1 MLKARKSVNI
11 SLSFLWGH
19 IMLDLPQFSA
29 IQTTTVVSELD
40 ALLEQAR
47 QTIAELEQLEQV
59 TWQNFAL
66 PMQAADQAID
76 DYFAPVSHLNAVKN
90 NAELREAYQQCV
102 EKLTEFSSELGQ
114 NKAIFQQYN
123 KLAESDEFAH
133 YSDAQK
139 KWVEYALRNFRL
151 AGVDLPEEKQQR
163 FKEIRAR
170 LAQLSQDFSNHVLD
184 ATQAWTKLITD
195 KAQLAGLPDSVVAML
210 AQKAKEKEQEGYL
223 LTLDFPVYYAVMSYA
238 KLRPL
243 RQEVYLAYMT
253 KASEQGPQAGQFDNS
268 AIMVETLQ
276 LRHELA
282 KLLGFANY
290 AERSLAT
297 KMADTV
303 EQVCDFL
310 LDLADKSMPYAEK
323 ELAELKQFA
332 KRLGIDELQAWDVT
346 YVSEAY
352 RQENFKL
359 SQEVLREYFPL
370 PKVMQGLFTICEKL
384 FDIQIQAID
393 SFDSYHEDVQLYGVY
408 RQQELI
414 AGFYLDPFARD
425 NKRGGAWMADARS
438 RWLNADGKEET
449 PIAFLTCNFRPAA
462 AGEPAL
468 LSHDE
473 VTTLFH
479 EFGHGLHHMLT
490 RVNVAGISGIA
501 GVEWDAVELPSQ
513 FLENW
518 CWQKE
523 ALAFIS
529 EHYQSQEALP
539 EELLASMLAAKNFNA
554 GMMMLRQ
561 IEFALFDMLLHSMS
575 HIDKAEQI
583 QEVLEQVRDR
593 VAVVFPPEE
602 VRFQHGFSHIFAGG
616 YAAGYFSYKWAEVL
630 SADAFAA
637 FEENGIFDA
646 ATGQRFLDEIL
657 ARGSSRSAAEN
668 FAAFRGRAATIDALL
683 THSGLV

>member
-1 MLKARKSVNI
+1 MLN
-11 SLSFLWGH
+11 
-19 IMLDLPQFSA
+19 LPQFSS
-29 IQTTTVVSELD
+29 IQTTTVVSQLE
-40 ALLEQAR
+40 ALLKQSE
-47 QTIAELEQLEQV
+47 QTIVGLGQLEQV
-59 TWQNFAL
+59 DWQNFAL
-66 PMQAADQAID
+66 PMQTIDQAID

-90 NAELREAYQQCV
+90 SLELREAYQQCV
-102 EKLTEFSSELGQ
+102 EALTEYSSELGQ
-114 NKAIFQQYN
+114 NKTIFQQFK
-123 KLAESDEFAH
+123 KLAETKEFAD
-133 YSDAQK
+133 YSPAQK
-139 KWVEYALRNFRL
+139 KWVEHSLRNFRL
-151 AGVDLPEEKQQR
+151 AGVDLPEEKQRR
-163 FKEIRAR
+163 FKQVKAR
-170 LAQLSQDFSNHVLD
+170 LAQLSQDFSNNVLD
-184 ATQAWTKLITD
+184 ATQAWSKLISD
-195 KAQLAGLPDSVVAML
+195 KSQLAGLPESVLTML
-210 AQKAKEKEQEGYL
+210 AQKAQEKEQQGYL
-223 LTLDFPVYYAVMSYA
+223 LSLDFPVYHAVMSYA

-243 RQEVYLAYMT
+243 RQEVYMAYMT

-276 LRHELA
+276 LRQEMA
-282 KLLGFANY
+282 ELLGFSNY

-297 KMADTV
+297 KMADSV
-303 EQVCDFL
+303 DQVCDFL
-310 LDLADKSMPYAEK
+310 LDLADKSLPFADE
-323 ELAELKQFA
+323 ELAELERFA
-332 KRLGIDELQAWDVT
+332 KKLGIDEIQAWDIT
-346 YVSEAY
+346 YISEAY

-370 PKVMQGLFTICEKL
+370 PKVMQGLFSICEKL
-384 FDIQIQAID
+384 FGIQIQTID
-393 SFDSYHEDVQLYGVY
+393 SFDSYHDDVQLYGVY
-408 RQQELI
+408 REQQLI

-425 NKRGGAWMADARS
+425 HKRGGAWMADARS
-438 RWLNADGKEET
+438 RWLKADGSEET

-462 AGEPAL
+462 EGEPAL

-490 RVNVAGISGIA
+490 AVNVAGISGIA

-523 ALAFIS
+523 ALSLIS
-529 EHYQSQEALP
+529 EHYQTGDALP
-539 EELLASMLAAKNFNA
+539 ETLLASMLAAKNFNA

-561 IEFALFDMLLHSMS
+561 IEFALFDMLLHSLS

-583 QEVLEQVRDR
+583 QEILEQVRDR
-593 VAVVFPPEE
+593 VAVVFPPET

-646 ATGQRFLDEIL
+646 STGQKFLNEIL
-657 ARGSSRSAAEN
+657 SKGSSRSAAEN
-668 FAAFRGRAATIDALL
+668 FAAFRGRPARIDALL
-683 THSGLV
+683 KHSGLV